1 MTREDI
7 IRMAQECHLIG
18 MRPHLDGLYQES
30 IEQFAALVAA
40 HEAEAC
46 AELCHKYAQTAFNN
60 SSQNA
65 AVELRDAIWA
75 RRQS

>member
-1 MTREDI
+1 MTLEPYYDHERSLYMIPGPVLLEI
-7 IRMAQECHLIG
+7 IATVKRDEI
-18 MRPHLDGLYQES
+18 
-30 IEQFAALVAA
+30 
-40 HEAEAC
+40 EAC

-75 RRQS
+75 RRQG